1 MATNRH
7 VILNYV
13 DTPLRFL
20 LWTVHEIVMLVVPC
34 FIGIIID
41 HFVLGV
47 TVSVIYFWGYK
58 KYKRRFGKGQFQAV
72 RYWYFPLERRFKAIP
87 PSFRREYIG

>member
-1 MATNRH
+1 MSSSRH

-20 LWTVHEIVMLVVPC
+20 LWTVHEIIMLVAPC
-34 FIGIIID
+34 FLGLIID
-41 HFVLGV
+41 QFVLGIC
-47 TVSVIYFWGYK
+47 TSIAYFWIYK

-72 RYWYFPLERRFKAIP
+72 RYWYFPNDRRLKGIP
-87 PSFRREYIG
+87 PSYRREYIG